1 MRLACRLPIA
11 PSSCPLQAAFPSA
24 YSARWT
30 ISNASAWIF
39 DARPF
44 CRVISATVAATRA
57 ELAWCVAH
65 LASAAGGDVPTARR
79 AVLTAAGGHVDSVVT
94 QAAVIIHEGAKRR
107 SRAGRNPAQRQTLT
121 DPGDDAA

>member
-57 ELAWCVAH
+57 ELAWCVAY
-65 LASAAGGDVPTARR
+65 LASAVGRR
-79 AVLTAAGGHVDSVVT
+79 RLSPPVATSPPRAAPSSPLPVATLTAS
-94 QAAVIIHEGAKRR
+94 
-107 SRAGRNPAQRQTLT
+107 
-121 DPGDDAA
+121 